1 MLQGGA
7 VRFPEP
13 TGRDTAYH
21 LYYSVTI
28 TPNPDVNGF
37 VTVSLYN
44 FEDQVL
50 PTPNVFDA
58 LTAAELVAD
67 TPQLS
72 QLDVEAERSRRAVN
86 GREVL
91 EVRVQTAAATDIY
104 KAAADHLAANPRSE
118 DTT

>member
-1 MLQGGA
+1 M
-7 VRFPEP
+7 
-13 TGRDTAYH
+13 
-21 LYYSVTI
+21 TI

-58 LTAAELVAD
+58 LTPAELVAD

-72 QLDVEAERSRRAVN
+72 DNVEAERSRRAVN

-104 KAAADHLAANPRSE
+104 KTAADHRAANPRLQ
-118 DTT
+118 DTTWERRSSSPQTWLSRACKRSRS